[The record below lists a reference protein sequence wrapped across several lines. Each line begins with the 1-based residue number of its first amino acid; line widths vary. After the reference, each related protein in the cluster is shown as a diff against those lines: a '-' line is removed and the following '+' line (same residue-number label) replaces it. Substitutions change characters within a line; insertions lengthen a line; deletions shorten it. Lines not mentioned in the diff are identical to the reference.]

1 MQSDSRFPSST
12 FLDRLFK
19 FFTLI
24 LIGAFVIPVLL
35 NWNELTPCFQRQAVV
50 VTISLIYWRF
60 QKFVDP
66 TYFVETFQFFII
78 FLFAEKLNSL
88 EQENYTACLQVDSLL
103 TKMIFSVY
111 YITFSYYIGSLLAL
125 FTLVLVAIIYHI
137 YHVRYVLPRR
147 RREMSIVG
155 EEFEQLETI
164 KIKAQQPDQE
174 PLTCSICLGDFKEE
188 IVIKLP
194 ICNHLFH
201 KECLREWLEGHKE
214 CPNCRA
220 DIKENKKRLQESK
233 NIEDQSENQ
242 SSKTQNKGQVVER
255 EEEDL
260 RRDSLSITVNIQR
273 REEVRIELGSRL
285 LDR

>member
-1 MQSDSRFPSST
+1 MQSSSQLISPRVVDK
-12 FLDRLFK
+12 FFK
-19 FFTLI
+19 FLGLFI
-24 LIGAFVIPVLL
+24 IIAFVAPVLY
-35 NWNELTPCFQRQAVV
+35 NWNDLTPCFQRQAVV

-60 QKFVDP
+60 QKFIDP
-66 TYFVETFQFFII
+66 TYFIETFQFFIV

-88 EQENYTACLQVDSLL
+88 EQDNTATCLQVDSVL

-111 YITFSYYIGSLLAL
+111 YIMFSYYIGALLAL
-125 FTLVLVAIIYHI
+125 FTLVLVTIIYHI
-137 YHVRYVLPRR
+137 YYIRYVLPRR

-155 EEFEQLETI
+155 EEFDQLETV
-164 KIKAQQPDQE
+164 KIEFQQPDQE

-201 KECLREWLEGHKE
+201 KECLKQWVENHKE

-220 DIKENKKRLQESK
+220 DIKENRRRLQELKNPELQSESQSNKSK
-233 NIEDQSENQ
+233 SEDQ
-242 SSKTQNKGQVVER
+242 TVER
-255 EEEDL
+255 EGG
-260 RRDSLSITVNIQR
+260 RRNSVSITVNVHG
-273 REEVRIELGSRL
+273 REGIHIELGSRL